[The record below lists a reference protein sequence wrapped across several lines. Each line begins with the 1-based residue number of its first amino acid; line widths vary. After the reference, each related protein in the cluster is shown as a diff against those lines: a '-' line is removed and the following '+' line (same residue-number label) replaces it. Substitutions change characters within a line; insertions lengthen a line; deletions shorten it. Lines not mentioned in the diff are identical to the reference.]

1 MPPNTTDTMHTPKI
15 KSALELMRTSING
28 RLDGYQHEG
37 VRWMLFR
44 ELESE
49 VPSGILADDM
59 GTGLRPRATRVLRTR
74 VVGCGFWGALA
85 D

>member
-59 GTGLRPRATRVLRTR
+59 GGLPRPHCGSLRS
-74 VVGCGFWGALA
+74 VVGVLFWVFLLFL
-85 D
+85 